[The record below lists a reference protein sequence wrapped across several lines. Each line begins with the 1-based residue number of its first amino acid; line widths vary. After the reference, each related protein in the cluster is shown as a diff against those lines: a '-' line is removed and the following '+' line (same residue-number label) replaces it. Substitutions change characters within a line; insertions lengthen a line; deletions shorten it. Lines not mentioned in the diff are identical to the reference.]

1 MKVAIM
7 QPYFFPYIGYFS
19 LIKVVDLFVFYDDVN
34 YIKGG
39 WVNRNRILINSEAKY
54 LTLNVKNGSQN
65 KLINEIE
72 FDDNR
77 QKLLKTIELNYKK
90 APYFKQVW
98 PLLETNLKLKTTS
111 LADIAINSVRSVTNY
126 LGMQT
131 KFEISSVSYPET
143 KGLERSERLI
153 QICRK
158 THADTYIN
166 AIGGIDLYDKNDF
179 LKNHINLQF
188 LKPQLLQYKQ
198 YKETF
203 IPGLSIIDVLMFN
216 SIEEINKMLESY
228 KLT

>member
-19 LIKVVDLFVFYDDVN
+19 LIKVVDLFIFYDDVN

-54 LTLNVKNGSQN
+54 LTLNVKNGSPN

-126 LGMQT
+126 LGMKT

-143 KGLERSERLI
+143 KGLERSERLK

-216 SIEEINKMLESY
+216 SIEDINKMLDQY
-228 KLT
+228 QLA

>member
-19 LIKVVDLFVFYDDVN
+19 LIKVVDLFIFYDDVN

-54 LTLNVKNGSQN
+54 LTLNVKNGSPN

-77 QKLLKTIELNYKK
+77 QKLLKTIEQNYKK

-126 LGMQT
+126 LGMKT

-143 KGLERSERLI
+143 KGLERSERLK

-166 AIGGIDLYDKNDF
+166 AIGGIDLYDKYDF

-216 SIEEINKMLESY
+216 SIEDIHLMLESY

>member
-1 MKVAIM
+1 MKVGIM

-19 LIKVVDLFVFYDDVN
+19 LIKVVDLFIFYDDVN

-54 LTLNVKNGSQN
+54 LTLNVKNGSPN

-77 QKLLKTIELNYKK
+77 QKLLKTIEQNYKK

-126 LGMQT
+126 LGMKT

-143 KGLERSERLI
+143 KALERSERLK

-216 SIEEINKMLESY
+216 SIEDINKMLDQY
-228 KLT
+228 QLA

>member
-19 LIKVVDLFVFYDDVN
+19 LIKVVDLFIFYDDVN

-77 QKLLKTIELNYKK
+77 QKLLKTIEQNYKK

-143 KGLERSERLI
+143 KGLERSERLK

-216 SIEEINKMLESY
+216 SIEDINKMLDQY
-228 KLT
+228 QLA

>member
-19 LIKVVDLFVFYDDVN
+19 LIKVVDLFIFYDDVN

-54 LTLNVKNGSQN
+54 LTLNVKNGSPN

-72 FDDNR
+72 IDDNR
-77 QKLLKTIELNYKK
+77 QKLLKTIEQNYKK

-126 LGMQT
+126 LGMKT

-143 KGLERSERLI
+143 KGLERSERLK

-216 SIEEINKMLESY
+216 SIEDINKMLDQY
-228 KLT
+228 QLA

>member
-19 LIKVVDLFVFYDDVN
+19 LIKVVDLFIFYDDVN

-54 LTLNVKNGSQN
+54 LTLNVKNGSPN

-77 QKLLKTIELNYKK
+77 QKLLKTIEQNYKK

-126 LGMQT
+126 LGMKT

-143 KGLERSERLI
+143 KGLERSDRLK

-216 SIEEINKMLESY
+216 SIEDINKMLDQY
-228 KLT
+228 QLA

>member
-19 LIKVVDLFVFYDDVN
+19 LIKVVDLFIFYDDVN

-54 LTLNVKNGSQN
+54 LTLNVKNGSPN

-77 QKLLKTIELNYKK
+77 QKLLKTIEQNYKK

-126 LGMQT
+126 LGMKT

-143 KGLERSERLI
+143 KGLERSERLK

-166 AIGGIDLYDKNDF
+166 TIGGIDLYDKNDF

-216 SIEEINKMLESY
+216 SIEDINKMLDQY
-228 KLT
+228 QLA

>member
-19 LIKVVDLFVFYDDVN
+19 LIKVVDLFIFYDDVN

-126 LGMQT
+126 LGMKT

-143 KGLERSERLI
+143 KGLERSERLK

-216 SIEEINKMLESY
+216 SIEDINKMLDQY
-228 KLT
+228 QLA

>member
-34 YIKGG
+34 YIKRG

-216 SIEEINKMLESY
+216 SIEDINKMLDQY
-228 KLT
+228 QLA

>member
-19 LIKVVDLFVFYDDVN
+19 LIKVVDLFIFYDDVN

-143 KGLERSERLI
+143 KGLERSERLK

>member
-34 YIKGG
+34 YIKRG

>member
-19 LIKVVDLFVFYDDVN
+19 LIKVVDLFIFYDDVN

-54 LTLNVKNGSQN
+54 LTLNVKNGSPN

-126 LGMQT
+126 LGMKT

-143 KGLERSERLI
+143 KALERSERLK

-216 SIEEINKMLESY
+216 SIEDIHLMLESY

>member
-19 LIKVVDLFVFYDDVN
+19 LIKVVDLFIFYDDVN

-54 LTLNVKNGSQN
+54 LTLNVKNGSPH

-77 QKLLKTIELNYKK
+77 QKLLKTIEQNYKK

-126 LGMQT
+126 LGMKT

-143 KGLERSERLI
+143 KGLERSERLK

-216 SIEEINKMLESY
+216 SIEDINKMLDQY
-228 KLT
+228 QLA

>member
-34 YIKGG
+34 YIKRG

-77 QKLLKTIELNYKK
+77 QKLLKTIEQNYKK

-126 LGMQT
+126 LGMKT

-216 SIEEINKMLESY
+216 SIEDINKMLDQY
-228 KLT
+228 QLA

>member
-19 LIKVVDLFVFYDDVN
+19 LIKVVDLFIFYDDVN

-54 LTLNVKNGSQN
+54 LTLNVKNGSPN

-72 FDDNR
+72 IDDNR
-77 QKLLKTIELNYKK
+77 QKLLKTIEQNYKK

-216 SIEEINKMLESY
+216 SIEDINKMLDQY
-228 KLT
+228 QLA

>member
-1 MKVAIM
+1 MKVGIM

-19 LIKVVDLFVFYDDVN
+19 LIKVVDLFIFYDDVN

-54 LTLNVKNGSQN
+54 LTLNVKNGSPN

-77 QKLLKTIELNYKK
+77 QKLLKTIEQNYKK

-126 LGMQT
+126 LGMKT

-143 KGLERSERLI
+143 KGLERSERLK

-216 SIEEINKMLESY
+216 SIEDINKMLDQY
-228 KLT
+228 QLA

>member
-19 LIKVVDLFVFYDDVN
+19 LIKVVDLFIFYDDVN

-54 LTLNVKNGSQN
+54 LTLNVKNGSPN

-77 QKLLKTIELNYKK
+77 QKLLKTIEQNYKK

-126 LGMQT
+126 LGMKT

-216 SIEEINKMLESY
+216 SIEDINKMLDQY
-228 KLT
+228 QLA

>member
-19 LIKVVDLFVFYDDVN
+19 LIKVVDLFIFYDDVN

-54 LTLNVKNGSQN
+54 LTLNVKNGSPN

-77 QKLLKTIELNYKK
+77 QKLLKTIEQNYKK

-126 LGMQT
+126 LGMKT

-143 KGLERSERLI
+143 KGLERSERLK

-216 SIEEINKMLESY
+216 SIEDINKMLDQY
-228 KLT
+228 QLA